1 MYPKMRL
8 SIDGHSFSLC
18 STLCLCK
25 SFHGYFVPP
34 SKKDQSIYTWSS
46 FFLSLWAGEM
56 AQPLK
61 ARFTTKNIR
70 IIFFAVL
77 MYNLMYKEKK
87 MRNA

>member
-1 MYPKMRL
+1 MGWIPRL
-8 SIDGHSFSLC
+8 GSPWMIIPSVSAPHFC
-18 STLCLCK
+18 N